1 MRSARFGRKLPSLT
15 PVMVPPA
22 SGSLHA
28 ARTRALQH
36 AVTSTL
42 RPGSSRASTQSSSPS
57 AQFTP
62 AHAPQPGGRRF
73 PPSHGSA
80 PLYRVCQRCPH
91 HTKECSAPHHPLPPC
106 CAHVACT
113 HFVRPPRFTPW
124 PRPTAKPLASS
135 CVVPLRVRPSMHRTS
150 PARFGRL
157 RSRRIKNGSFDCRPL
172 PFLTRR
178 LTSAALSAMGF
189 VAQTPMETSGY
200 FGFFR
205 AASG

>member
-1 MRSARFGRKLPSLT
+1 M
-15 PVMVPPA
+15 PPA
-22 SGSLHA
+22 LAHY
-28 ARTRALQH
+28 
-36 AVTSTL
+36 
-42 RPGSSRASTQSSSPS
+42 STQSQAPCGRAAPSP
-57 AQFTP
+57 ARNP
-62 AHAPQPGGRRF
+62 VRLRLNLPPHMPPQPRHTRRLRRL
-73 PPSHGSA
+73 PPQVIA

-91 HTKECSAPHHPLPPC
+91 RAKMRSAPHHPLPPC

-178 LTSAALSAMGF
+178 LTWRQWSAIGF
-189 VAQTPMETSGY
+189 VAQTPL
-200 FGFFR
+200 R
-205 AASG
+205 ATGDAVSDKR